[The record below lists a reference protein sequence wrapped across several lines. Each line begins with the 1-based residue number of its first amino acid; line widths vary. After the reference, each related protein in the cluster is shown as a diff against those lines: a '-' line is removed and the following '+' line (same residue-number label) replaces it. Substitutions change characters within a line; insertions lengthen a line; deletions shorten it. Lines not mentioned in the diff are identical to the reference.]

1 LELQDPDLAS
11 TMRVQQQRA
20 LEFWEKNWVERK
32 LSMLKL
38 LVLYIAYHLVFVLS
52 KLC

>member
-32 LSMLKL
+32 LSLLKF
-38 LVLYIAYHLVFVLS
+38 LVFYDAYHLVFVLNTW
-52 KLC
+52 C